1 MDRAI
6 FAAIVLSAAF
16 TASPFATARADS
28 PLEGRWTGTSGEKD
42 DIPVTLTVKDNFLV
56 LEIRLPS
63 GHAFPIRGEF
73 ALDPAAKP
81 HASLDIRKMK
91 GPDDEPIPDI
101 KGVVVLEGDTVKMC
115 LSDPGGPRPAAV
127 DKVPA
132 TGGSRMT
139 LKRAAKK

>member
-1 MDRAI
+1 MNRAVI
-6 FAAIVLSAAF
+6 AAVA
-16 TASPFATARADS
+16 ATAFSTALFASARAES

-42 DIPVTLTVKDNFLV
+42 DIPVTLTVKGNSLL

-73 ALDPAAKP
+73 SLDAPAKP
-81 HASLDIRKMK
+81 PATLEIRKMK

-101 KGVVVLEGDTVKMC
+101 KGLVLVEGDTVKMC
-115 LSDPGGPRPAAV
+115 LSDPGGPRPATV
-127 DKVPA
+127 DKTPD

-139 LKRAAKK
+139 LKRSPKK

>member
-1 MDRAI
+1 MNRAP
-6 FAAIVLSAAF
+6 FAAILIYAAI
-16 TASPFATARADS
+16 TANPFATARADS
-28 PLEGRWTGTSGEKD
+28 QLEGRWTGTSGEKD
-42 DIPVTLTVKDNFLV
+42 DIPVTLTVKGNSLL

-73 ALDPAAKP
+73 SLDAPAKP
-81 HASLDIRKMK
+81 PATLDIRKMK

-101 KGVVVLEGDTVKMC
+101 KGLVLVDGDTVKMS

-127 DKVPA
+127 DKTPE

-139 LKRAAKK
+139 LKRATKK